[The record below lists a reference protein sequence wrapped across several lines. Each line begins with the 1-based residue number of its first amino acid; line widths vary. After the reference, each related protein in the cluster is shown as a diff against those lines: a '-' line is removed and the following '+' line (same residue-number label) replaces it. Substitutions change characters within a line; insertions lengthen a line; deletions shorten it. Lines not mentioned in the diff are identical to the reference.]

1 MTSNEIH
8 LVKYSWSAVE
18 RIDPVVAGGIFYKR
32 LFETAPYLKPMFSE
46 SIPVQSKKLMA
57 MIGYVINRLD
67 KLDTILE
74 DIKQLARRHVK
85 YGVQEQH
92 YELVGAALL
101 WTLERA
107 LAALWTNEVKQA
119 WAKCYNLLASAML
132 EATAETPER
141 A

>member
-1 MTSNEIH
+1 MITFKIKKMTTNEIH
-8 LVKYSWSAVE
+8 LVKHSWSVVE

-32 LFETAPYLKPMFSE
+32 LFESAPYLKPMFSE
-46 SIPVQSKKLMA
+46 SIPVQSKKLMT

-107 LAALWTNEVKQA
+107 LAALWTNEVK
-119 WAKCYNLLASAML
+119 
-132 EATAETPER
+132 
-141 A
+141 

>member
-1 MTSNEIH
+1 MTANEIH
-8 LVKYSWSAVE
+8 LVKYSWSVVE
-18 RIDPVVAGGIFYKR
+18 GLDPVVAGGLFYKR
-32 LFETAPYLKPMFSE
+32 LFESAPYLKPMFSE
-46 SIPVQSKKLMA
+46 SVPVQSKKLMA

-85 YGVQEQH
+85 YGVQQEH

-101 WTLERA
+101 WTLEQA
-107 LAALWTNEVKQA
+107 LAALWTNEVKLA
-119 WAKCYNLLASAML
+119 WANCYQLLSSAML
-132 EATAETPER
+132 QATVEQPEQ

>member
-1 MTSNEIH
+1 MTANETH
-8 LVKYSWSAVE
+8 LVKYSWSVVE

-32 LFETAPYLKPMFSE
+32 LFESAPYLKPMFSE

-74 DIKQLARRHVK
+74 DVKQLAKRRVK
-85 YGVQEQH
+85 YGVQEEH
-92 YELVGAALL
+92 YEIVGSALL
-101 WTLERA
+101 WTLAQA
-107 LAALWTNEVKQA
+107 LANLFTDEVKQA
-119 WAKCYNLLASAML
+119 WANCYNLLASAML
-132 EATAETPER
+132 EATAEAPER

>member
-1 MTSNEIH
+1 MTVNEIH
-8 LVKYSWSAVE
+8 LVKYSWSVVE

-67 KLDTILE
+67 KLDTIIE
-74 DIKQLARRHVK
+74 DIKQLARRHVT
-85 YGVQEQH
+85 YGVREEH
-92 YELVGAALL
+92 YEIVGDALL
-101 WTLERA
+101 WTLEQA
-107 LAALWTNEVKQA
+107 LANLFTNEVKQA
-119 WAKCYNLLASAML
+119 WATCYNLLASAML
-132 EATAETPER
+132 QATVEAPER

>member
-1 MTSNEIH
+1 MTVSEIH
-8 LVKYSWSAVE
+8 LVKYSWSVVE

-32 LFETAPYLKPMFSE
+32 LFESAPYLKAMFSE
-46 SIPVQSKKLMA
+46 SIPVQSKKLMT

-74 DIKQLARRHVK
+74 DIKQLAIRHVK
-85 YGVQEQH
+85 YGVQEEH
-92 YELVGAALL
+92 YNLVGAALL
-101 WTLERA
+101 GTLEQA

-119 WAKCYNLLASAML
+119 WTNCYQLLASAML
-132 EATAETPER
+132 EATAEAPER

>member
-1 MTSNEIH
+1 MTANEIH
-8 LVKYSWSAVE
+8 LVKYSWSVVD

-32 LFETAPYLKPMFSE
+32 LFELAPYLKPMFSE

-57 MIGYVINRLD
+57 MIGYVINKLD

-74 DIKQLARRHVK
+74 DVKQLARRHVK
-85 YGVQEQH
+85 YGVREEH
-92 YELVGAALL
+92 YEVVGAALL

-107 LAALWTNEVKQA
+107 LVSLWTIELKEA
-119 WAKCYNLLASAML
+119 WANCYHLLSSAML
-132 EATAETPER
+132 QATAEAPER

>member
-1 MTSNEIH
+1 MTANEIH
-8 LVKYSWSAVE
+8 LVKYSWSVVE

-74 DIKQLARRHVK
+74 DVKQLARRHVK
-85 YGVQEQH
+85 YGVQEEH

-101 WTLERA
+101 WTLEQA
-107 LAALWTNEVKQA
+107 LSALWTKEVKQA
-119 WAKCYNLLASAML
+119 WANCYGLLSSAML
-132 EATAETPER
+132 QATVEAPQR

>member
-1 MTSNEIH
+1 MTANEIH
-8 LVKYSWSAVE
+8 LVKYSWSVVE

-32 LFETAPYLKPMFSE
+32 LFESAPYLKPMFSE
-46 SIPVQSKKLMA
+46 SIPVQSKKLMT
-57 MIGYVINRLD
+57 MISYVINRLD

-74 DIKQLARRHVK
+74 DIKNLARRHVK
-85 YGVQEQH
+85 YGVQEEH

-101 WTLERA
+101 WTLEQA

-119 WAKCYNLLASAML
+119 WANCYGLLSSAML
-132 EATAETPER
+132 QATVEAPER

>member
-1 MTSNEIH
+1 MTANEIH
-8 LVKYSWSAVE
+8 LVKYSWSVVE
-18 RIDPVVAGGIFYKR
+18 GIDPVVAGGIFYKR
-32 LFETAPYLKPMFSE
+32 LFESAPYLKPMFSE
-46 SIPVQSKKLMA
+46 SIPVQPKKLMT

-74 DIKQLARRHVK
+74 DIKNLARRHAK
-85 YGVQEQH
+85 YGVQEEH

-101 WTLERA
+101 WTLEQA

-119 WAKCYNLLASAML
+119 WANCYGLLSSAML
-132 EATAETPER
+132 QATAEAPEH